1 MSYTLTKRA
10 SFSRPKLF
18 RDPKSKNNR
27 VLKDQKKQNLK
38 VDFRT
43 RLVTGF
49 DLAAKLIL
57 LAILVYGGFHAHRFV
72 TTSPQFAVS
81 KVSFQ
86 GQRVLDNATLNRWS
100 ATIEGQNIFTIDMK
114 AITEQL
120 RENPWVAGVSV
131 MRKLPQTLQIRLQER
146 TPYARIQLNRTY
158 LMDNYG
164 VLIASDTGT
173 HDHLPV
179 ITGVRSEPVE
189 LGREVQVGGLLSGL
203 QAMHFLNRLPYFKD
217 DPINALHVSGKS
229 QLVFTTREKGIEV
242 RLANGHIQEGINNLK
257 IVLSTR
263 DPEIY
268 RTQYIDLSFEN
279 KVIIKPLEKK
289 M

>member
-1 MSYTLTKRA
+1 MNTTLTKRA
-10 SFSRPKLF
+10 STSWPKL
-18 RDPKSKNNR
+18 RRNPKSRNNR
-27 VLKDQKKQNLK
+27 VLKDQKKHNLR

-81 KVSFQ
+81 KVTFQ
-86 GQRVLDNATLNRWS
+86 GQRVLDKASLNRWA
-100 ATIEGQNIFTIDMK
+100 ATIEGQNIFTVDMQ
-114 AITEQL
+114 AITEEL
-120 RENPWVAGVSV
+120 RESPWVAGVSV
-131 MRKLPQTLQIRLQER
+131 MRKLPQTLQIHLQER
-146 TPYARIQLNRTY
+146 TPYARIQLNHTY

-164 VLIASDTGT
+164 VLIARDAGT

-189 LGREVQVGGLLSGL
+189 LGREVQVGGLLPGL

-229 QLVFTTREKGIEV
+229 LLIFTTRENGVQV
-242 RLANGHIQEGINNLK
+242 RLASGHIQEGINNLK

-268 RTQYIDLSFEN
+268 RTQYIDLSFKN
-279 KVIIKPLEKK
+279 KVIIKPIEKK
-289 M
+289 I

>member
-72 TTSPQFAVS
+72 TTSPQFAIS

-86 GQRVLDNATLNRWS
+86 GQRVINTATLNRWS

-146 TPYARIQLNRTY
+146 TPYARVQLNRTY

-164 VLIASDTGT
+164 VLIAHDAGT
-173 HDHLPV
+173 HDHLPM
-179 ITGVRSEPVE
+179 ITGVPSKPVD
-189 LGREVQVGGLLSGL
+189 LGHPIQVGGLLPGL